1 MTTFP
6 VPLTPTEFATVKAAL
21 VSQKA
26 KITGP
31 DTALAISKFHD
42 VDFLGNFTPPVPPA
56 PKGSLQISIVKKHG
70 LSELASDE
78 DIQKKVEA
86 AISEALRG

>member
-1 MTTFP
+1 MTTFTIP
-6 VPLTPTEFATVKAAL
+6 QKLTPVQFATLKASL

-26 KITGP
+26 NVSGP
-31 DTALAISKFHD
+31 DTSLSIKGFHGI
-42 VDFLGNFTPPVPPA
+42 DFLANFTPST
-56 PKGSLQISIVKKHG
+56 GWLSIEIVKKHG

-86 AISEALRG
+86 AISEALLPAKA